1 MGRGSEWFALQ
12 IKGKELERMPQ
23 RNGYQ
28 MALAL
33 AVCEAGPDHTRW
45 YPPYPPNPRSIP
57 AGMGIAF
64 RPVRGLPDTPY
75 KKFIYVKYVGRIAV
89 MTGRVRE
96 ALDVGGAG
104 DVAGVLERLEAA
116 YPGFC

>member
-1 MGRGSEWFALQ
+1 MKFE
-12 IKGKELERMPQ
+12 
-23 RNGYQ
+23 
-28 MALAL
+28 
-33 AVCEAGPDHTRW
+33 
-45 YPPYPPNPRSIP
+45 
-57 AGMGIAF
+57 
-64 RPVRGLPDTPY
+64 DTPY

-116 YPGFC
+116 YPGFYSVYHPPGGLFNQNTAIICRRKGAPSFSIVDPGTKIEEGDVLTFW